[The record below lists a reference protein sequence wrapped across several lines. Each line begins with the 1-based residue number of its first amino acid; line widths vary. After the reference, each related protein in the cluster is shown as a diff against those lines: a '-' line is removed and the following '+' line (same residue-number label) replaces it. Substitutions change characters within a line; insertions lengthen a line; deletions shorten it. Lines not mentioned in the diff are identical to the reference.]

1 MAPPWFPLINFTIE
15 KEFSK
20 HFSGNSNFVQ
30 DLLHSAPLLS
40 EDFPRNSRFLP
51 EPLVE
56 GIPSPAD
63 SKCSGDGYYHIGNK
77 SGVDRVLG
85 TPVFLECNPH
95 SSSTIIFGVQSTL
108 QSTFI
113 FGVRSDALQAAL
125 QFSSWNG
132 VLIVVLPLRS
142 RTPIHISLCTP
153 IQNMYYFMYFT
164 HECRS
169 PRNAECGVWSMEG
182 VR

>member
-63 SKCSGDGYYHIGNK
+63 SKCPGDGYYHIGNK
-77 SGVDRVLG
+77 SGVEKTWCTVVPLVLFMICLG
-85 TPVFLECNPH
+85 LKAVGLVEAAMTIYVNTDVNCCCREDKEPTKGPIAGIMEEEGLLDHSQFVVYPCHAATPDEK
-95 SSSTIIFGVQSTL
+95 S
-108 QSTFI
+108 
-113 FGVRSDALQAAL
+113 
-125 QFSSWNG
+125 
-132 VLIVVLPLRS
+132 
-142 RTPIHISLCTP
+142 
-153 IQNMYYFMYFT
+153 
-164 HECRS
+164 
-169 PRNAECGVWSMEG
+169 
-182 VR
+182 